1 MTQEEIAAAF
11 TRIFG
16 GLHPTPQDAFRA
28 GVVVGES
35 GEVVPPL
42 RVHAVLWDDAPT
54 TYEVRKPGR
63 GTADDWEPGECLGV
77 FDTRAEAEAFAAGVS
92 SVDGRKRG

>member
-1 MTQEEIAAAF
+1 MST
-11 TRIFG
+11 
-16 GLHPTPQDAFRA
+16 D
-28 GVVVGES
+28 GEQS
-35 GEVVPPL
+35 SL

-77 FDTRAEAEAFAAGVS
+77 FETRAEAEAFVSTYGVDS
-92 SVDGRKRG
+92 ADGRRKG